1 MSYFTS
7 KCIEKKIG
15 IERIAKREAWPE
27 QKGKEK
33 ENGGGIFLISR
44 DKYEG
49 RGGFLCFLP
58 QTPTASHAQRKRK
71 RKRRGGEEEAGG
83 GGRGD

>member
-1 MSYFTS
+1 MSYLLVS
-7 KCIEKKIG
+7 VLKKKELKAYPKGRLDPKKREKK
-15 IERIAKREAWPE
+15 K
-27 QKGKEK
+27 KGE
-33 ENGGGIFLISR
+33 GGIFLVSR

-71 RKRRGGEEEAGG
+71 RRGGEEGERGG
-83 GGRGD
+83 GGGGD

>member
-1 MSYFTS
+1 MKGES
-7 KCIEKKIG
+7 KGGLDPKKREKKK
-15 IERIAKREAWPE
+15 KRE
-27 QKGKEK
+27 
-33 ENGGGIFLISR
+33 GGIFLISR

-71 RKRRGGEEEAGG
+71 RRGGEEEGG
-83 GGRGD
+83 GGGGGGD